1 MIGVILSKRREEFYN
16 FTLNHPID
24 VAEIFDVTD
33 TSSLDQFEIIYSDG
47 PVDLTGPFSVV
58 DISKGEFQDIFKD
71 LQVIDRNNELKPFCI
86 QRTFAKYQQSLLSD
100 IPDINISD
108 IAEQDLEPISEEHA
122 EVQPIL
128 IEDAGIVQTE
138 STKET
143 IDLKD
148 NDLDNLFSRPE
159 SKPSPEPLFTREP
172 EPEPEPKPVEDK
184 QQITF
189 RSALEPETRRAS
201 TTDLFS
207 SKPQVVKRT
216 GSLHVCASK
225 SQKKFNV
232 PIFTFCSL
240 TDKAGVS
247 TLTAS
252 LAAALSLQNP
262 ETRIL
267 YLDLD
272 MSNPNYLQ
280 ALCGINPSTDAS
292 VKTIV
297 SLSENDFIDNISL
310 LTETVDVSQGIFY
323 VITWGMTTFT
333 EKRMLAAQDFN
344 YFLNTVYN
352 SFDIVLV
359 DLGKLQS
366 TLDYQMTLLHSP
378 SSKHFMI
385 ADGSSQRTI
394 NTFVQE
400 AQQLPY
406 NFEIVINKNLPRS
419 GSFIINRQLRQEPVA
434 SISLHNNIDRILTN
448 QYPLSGTALYTEL
461 CALGGRL

>member
-16 FTLNHPID
+16 FIVKHPMD
-24 VAEIFDVTD
+24 VTEIFDVTN
-33 TSSLDQFEIIYSDG
+33 TSSLEQFETIYSDG

-58 DISKGEFQDIFKD
+58 DISKGEFQDIFQNLQAINQNND
-71 LQVIDRNNELKPFCI
+71 LEPVCI

-100 IPDINISD
+100 IPDISISD
-108 IAEQDLEPISEEHA
+108 IVEQVSAPAPKEHD

-128 IEDAGIVQTE
+128 IEDAGIMQAE
-138 STKET
+138 SAKET
-143 IDLKD
+143 IELGD

-159 SKPSPEPLFTREP
+159 PKSAPEPLFSRAP
-172 EPEPEPKPVEDK
+172 EPEHEPAEEK

-189 RSALEPETRRAS
+189 RSALEPATRRAP
-201 TTDLFS
+201 TTNLFS

-216 GSLHVCASK
+216 GALHVCASK
-225 SQKKFNV
+225 GQKKFNV

-252 LAAALSLQNP
+252 LAATLSLQNP
-262 ETRIL
+262 ETRVL

-310 LTETVDVSQGIFY
+310 LTETVDVSQGIFS
-323 VITWGMTTFT
+323 VITWGKTTFT
-333 EKRMLAAQDFN
+333 EKRMLASQDFN

-366 TLDYQMTLLHSP
+366 TLDYQMTLLQSP

-394 NTFVQE
+394 STFVQE

-406 NFEIVINKNLPRS
+406 NFEIIINKNLPRS
-419 GSFIINRQLRQEPVA
+419 GSFIITRQLRQEPVA

-448 QYPLSGTALYTEL
+448 QYPLSVTALYTEL